1 MYVYVKHIYIDI
13 CIVYIF
19 IYLYLYVGV
28 FGDTVYIY
36 TVFPKTPT
44 QNNGYL
50 YVDGVNFD

>member
-1 MYVYVKHIYIDI
+1 MYMLNIYIDI

-28 FGDTVYIY
+28 FGNTVYIY

-50 YVDGVNFD
+50 YVDGVSFD